1 MNSIVVS
8 PLLDWPFIWT
18 LSAIGAVMCGLGLWW
33 QQKGTLLRTAAFALG
48 ILALLNPSTQSVVG
62 DPLDEVVWVISDQS
76 TSQTLEDRDD
86 QERAVRSEVLER
98 ITQLGMVPKVA
109 TIVDDPEGRGSLI
122 GPALRDLAET
132 TLTRQLAGVLVL
144 TDGQIHDATS
154 VRVPDVPVHVL
165 ITGERDAWD
174 SRLRVLNAP
183 AFGVLGEPVPVRI
196 RVEDNGMAPRRE
208 RATVLAELNGEQVAQ
223 FSVEIGQEI
232 ELSLELPHGGQ
243 NLFSLTVVPDPSEV
257 TDQNNTAVLSING
270 IRDRLRVLLV
280 SGEPH
285 AGTRTWRNLLKSD
298 SSVDLVHF
306 TILRP
311 PEKQDNTPVSEM
323 SLIAF
328 PTRELFLE
336 KIDDFDLIIF
346 DRYKRRG
353 ILPSAYLENIA
364 RYVQDGGAVLVAAG
378 PDYASANSI
387 YRSPLQSVL
396 PGQPSARVLSQEFTP
411 ALSDLGGRHPVTQG
425 LEGAREWGPWFRQV
439 EIEDPEG
446 HVLMTGVEDAPLLVV
461 SRVEQGRVALL
472 ASDHAWL
479 WHRQVQ
485 GGGPQQELLRRLA
498 HWLMQEPELEEETLR
513 AVQTQGGMTVTRRT
527 LNDAVDRV
535 SVISPSGGETNL
547 SMSMQGEGLWSVN
560 IETEEQGVF
569 QLRQGD
575 LETVVALG
583 PPMPKEFET
592 PLATDANLGALA
604 TSTTWVEENLPQI
617 RSVSENRRQKA
628 GRGWIGLTPRSA
640 VSVTGVSI
648 QPVVPT
654 WILLSAAALL
664 ALFGWIV
671 ASGRI
676 RHKYGTRF

>member
-1 MNSIVVS
+1 
-8 PLLDWPFIWT
+8 
-18 LSAIGAVMCGLGLWW
+18 
-33 QQKGTLLRTAAFALG
+33 
-48 ILALLNPSTQSVVG
+48 
-62 DPLDEVVWVISDQS
+62 
-76 TSQTLEDRDD
+76 
-86 QERAVRSEVLER
+86 
-98 ITQLGMVPKVA
+98 
-109 TIVDDPEGRGSLI
+109 
-122 GPALRDLAET
+122 
-132 TLTRQLAGVLVL
+132 
-144 TDGQIHDATS
+144 
-154 VRVPDVPVHVL
+154 
-165 ITGERDAWD
+165 
-174 SRLRVLNAP
+174 
-183 AFGVLGEPVPVRI
+183 
-196 RVEDNGMAPRRE
+196 
-208 RATVLAELNGEQVAQ
+208 
-223 FSVEIGQEI
+223 
-232 ELSLELPHGGQ
+232 
-243 NLFSLTVVPDPSEV
+243 VVPDPSEV

-425 LEGAREWGPWFRQV
+425 LESANEWGPWFRQV
-439 EIEDPEG
+439 EIDDPEG
-446 HVLMTGVEDAPLLVV
+446 HVLMTGVDDAPLLVV

-535 SVISPSGGETNL
+535 SVISPSGDETNL
-547 SMSMQGEGLWSVN
+547 SMSMQGEGLWSAN

>member
-8 PLLDWPFIWT
+8 PLLDWPFIWA
-18 LSAIGAVMCGLGLWW
+18 LSAMGAVMCGLALWW

-144 TDGQIHDATS
+144 TDGQIHDANS
-154 VRVPDVPVHVL
+154 VRMPDVPVHVL

-223 FSVEIGQEI
+223 FAVEIGQEI
-232 ELSLELPHGGQ
+232 ELNLELPHGGQ

-425 LEGAREWGPWFRQV
+425 LESANEWGPWFRQV

-446 HVLMTGVEDAPLLVV
+446 HVLMTGVDDAPLLVV

-513 AVQTQGGMTVTRRT
+513 AVQSQGGMTVTRRT

-535 SVISPSGGETNL
+535 SVISPSGDETNL
-547 SMSMQGEGLWSVN
+547 SMSMQGEGLWSAN

-604 TSTTWVEENLPQI
+604 TSTTWVEENLPQF

-676 RHKYGTRF
+676 RHKYSTRF